1 MNSKAIKRQLLAA
14 IAMVLVAAIALG
26 SSTYAWFASN
36 NKVTADGISIT
47 AQSEGKLLIIDDNTD
62 FTHGERTAITMEA
75 NENGKAEKLLPTHP
89 NYTVGGNFASAWFHR
104 LSDDYNKAIS
114 GNDNEQTVTNGDKKG
129 DNFYYLSDELYIKLA
144 SNGVKGIDTTAKNLK
159 LSELTVTPTGG
170 DADKTLLNSVRIML
184 VVNDG
189 KAFVYNSEGKEVTTD
204 ISEDGTTKVA
214 YNAGIGNAS
223 VLADTVDTKTPVKVA
238 VYFYFDGRDEACT
251 SANYDTDN
259 FAVSLAFTADL
270 AETTTPGVGG

>member
-47 AQSEGKLLIIDDNTD
+47 AQSEGKLLIIDDNNG
-62 FTHGERTAITMEA
+62 FTNGEKTTITMAA

-89 NYTVGGNFASAWFHR
+89 DYTVNDNFNNQWFHR
-104 LSDDYNKAIS
+104 LSDDYKTAIS
-114 GNDNEQTVTNGDKKG
+114 GTDTEQVVTNGTKKG
-129 DNFYYLSDELYIKLA
+129 ENFYYLSDELYIKLA

-159 LSELTVTPTGG
+159 LSELAVTSTGG
-170 DADKTLLNSVRIML
+170 EANETLLNSVRIML
-184 VVNDG
+184 VVNDQ

-204 ISEDGTTKVA
+204 ISADGTTKVG
-214 YNAGIGNAS
+214 YNAGLGSAS
-223 VLADTVDTKTPVKVA
+223 VLATEVDTKTPVKVA

-259 FAVSLAFTADL
+259 FAVSLAFTADISE
-270 AETTTPGVGG
+270 AAAPGV

>member
-36 NKVTADGISIT
+36 NKVTAEGISIT
-47 AQSEGKLLIIDDNTD
+47 AQSEGKLLIIDDNNG
-62 FTHGERTAITMEA
+62 FTNGEKTTITMAA
-75 NENGKAEKLLPTHP
+75 NEKSKAEKLLPTHP
-89 NYTVGGNFASAWFHR
+89 DYTVNDNFNNQWFHR
-104 LSDDYNKAIS
+104 LSDDYKTAIS
-114 GNDNEQTVTNGDKKG
+114 GTDTEQVVTNGTKKG

-159 LSELTVTPTGG
+159 LSELTVTSTGG
-170 DADKTLLNSVRIML
+170 EANATLLNSVRIML
-184 VVNDG
+184 VVDDK

-204 ISEDGTTKVA
+204 ISADGTTKVA
-214 YNAGIGNAS
+214 YNAGINAAS
-223 VLADTVDTKTPVKVA
+223 VLATEVDTKTPVKVA

-259 FAVSLAFTADL
+259 FAVSLAFTADISE
-270 AETTTPGVGG
+270 AAAPGV

>member
-36 NKVTADGISIT
+36 NKVTADGLSIT
-47 AQSEGKLLIIDDNTD
+47 AQSEGKLLIIDDNNG
-62 FTHGERTAITMEA
+62 FTNGERTSITMEA
-75 NENGKAEKLLPTHP
+75 NEDGKAEKLLPTHP
-89 NYTVGGNFASAWFHR
+89 SYTVGGNFASAWFHR
-104 LSDDYNKAIS
+104 LSDDYNTAIS
-114 GNDNEQTVTNGDKKG
+114 GNDTEQTVTNGDKKG

-159 LSELTVTPTGG
+159 LSELTVAPTGG
-170 DADKTLLNSVRIML
+170 TVEKTLLDSVRIML
-184 VVNDG
+184 VVNDT
-189 KAFVYNSEGKEVTTD
+189 KAFVYNKDGKEVTTD
-204 ISEDGTTKVA
+204 ISLDGTTKVA
-214 YNAGIGNAS
+214 YNAGIDNAS
-223 VLADTVDTKTPVKVA
+223 VLADTVDTQTPVKVS

-270 AETTTPGVGG
+270 AETTSNVGV